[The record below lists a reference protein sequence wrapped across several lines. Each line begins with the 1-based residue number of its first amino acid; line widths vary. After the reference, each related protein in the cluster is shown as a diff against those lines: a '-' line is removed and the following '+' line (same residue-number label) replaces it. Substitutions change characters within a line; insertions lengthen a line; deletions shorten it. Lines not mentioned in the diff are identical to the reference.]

1 MKKNLYHVI
10 FNLFALSALIYIGVD
25 IFYRTICFRLTE
37 ISSVEMAEV
46 RAPNMARFVPQPLNS
61 FDVIVDRNLFG
72 SSNEASGVVEAR
84 DMVESRD
91 MEAREIEALES
102 TSLKISL
109 LGTVTGSDE
118 NARAV
123 IEETGRKTQGLYR
136 VGDSVQNAVV
146 KKILWG
152 KVVLRVGDKDEILS
166 MDVPELKKGGRTGSS
181 AKPVNRGDTVTL
193 ARSDIQNSLKNINK
207 LLTQARIRP
216 HLKDGKPDGFALSY
230 IKANSFFTKLGLKRG
245 DIVKNINGKQINTPE
260 DAFSFYQA
268 LESGE
273 PLSMEI
279 SRGGAP
285 KTINYRFK

>member
-10 FNLFALSALIYIGVD
+10 FNLFALSILIYIGVD
-25 IFYRTICFRLTE
+25 IFYRTICFQLTE

-46 RAPNMARFVPQPLNS
+46 ITQNIADYVPQPLNS
-61 FDVIVDRNLFG
+61 FDVIVDRNIFG
-72 SSNEASGVVEAR
+72 SSDEDSSDVEP
-84 DMVESRD
+84 MD
-91 MEAREIEALES
+91 MEAKEIEALEP

-109 LGTVTGSDE
+109 LGTVTGSEE
-118 NARAV
+118 NACAV

-136 VGDSVQNAVV
+136 VGDAVQNAVV

-152 KVVLRVGDKDEILS
+152 KVVLRVGDRDEILS
-166 MDVPELKKGGRTGSS
+166 MDEAETKKGGGARSS
-181 AKPVNRGDTVTL
+181 SQTAHKGDTITV
-193 ARSDIQNSLKNINK
+193 ARSDIQDSLKNINK

-216 HLKDGKPDGFALSY
+216 HLKDGKPDGFVLSY

-245 DIVKNINGKQINTPE
+245 DIIKRINGKQINTPE

-268 LESGE
+268 LESGT

-279 SRGGAP
+279 SRRGKP

>member
-10 FNLFALSALIYIGVD
+10 FNLFALSILIYIGVD

-37 ISSVEMAEV
+37 ISSFEMAEV
-46 RAPNMARFVPQPLNS
+46 RTPSIAHYVPQPLNS
-61 FDVIVDRNLFG
+61 FDVIGDRNIFG
-72 SSNEASGVVEAR
+72 SSDEASSDVEP
-84 DMVESRD
+84 RD
-91 MEAREIEALES
+91 MEAKEIEALEP

-109 LGTVTGSDE
+109 LGTVTGSKE
-118 NARAV
+118 NACAV

-136 VGDSVQNAVV
+136 VGDAVQNAVV
-146 KKILWG
+146 KKILRG

-166 MDVPELKKGGRTGSS
+166 MEAPESVKGGRPGHSVKS
-181 AKPVNRGDTVTL
+181 AHSGDTVTV
-193 ARSDIQNSLKNINK
+193 ARSDIQDSLKNINK

-216 HLKDGKPDGFALSY
+216 HLKDGKPDGFVLSY

-245 DIVKNINGKQINTPE
+245 DIVESINGKQINTPE

-268 LESGE
+268 LESGA

-279 SRGGAP
+279 SRGGKP

>member
-1 MKKNLYHVI
+1 MKKNLYHVV
-10 FNLFALSALIYIGVD
+10 FNLVALSILIYIGVD
-25 IFYRTICFRLTE
+25 IFYRTISFRLTE
-37 ISSVEMAEV
+37 ISSVEIAEV
-46 RAPNMARFVPQPLNS
+46 RTPSIAHYVPQPLNS

-72 SSNEASGVVEAR
+72 SSHEATSDVEP
-84 DMVESRD
+84 MD
-91 MEAREIEALES
+91 METEEIEALEP

-109 LGTVTGSDE
+109 LGTVTGSEE

-166 MDVPELKKGGRTGSS
+166 MEVPESKKGGRTSS
-181 AKPVNRGDTVTL
+181 SVKPVHSGDTLTL
-193 ARSDIQNSLKNINK
+193 SRSDIQDSLKNINK
-207 LLTQARIRP
+207 LLPQARIRP
-216 HLKDGKPDGFALSY
+216 HLKDGKPDGFARSY
-230 IKANSFFTKLGLKRG
+230 IKANSFFTKLGLRRG
-245 DIVKNINGKQINTPE
+245 DIVKSINGKQINTPE

-268 LESGE
+268 LESGA

-279 SRGGAP
+279 SRGGKP

>member
-10 FNLFALSALIYIGVD
+10 FNLFALSILIYIGVD

-46 RAPNMARFVPQPLNS
+46 RTPNIAHYVPQPLNS
-61 FDVIVDRNLFG
+61 FDVIVDRNIFG
-72 SSNEASGVVEAR
+72 SSEEASRDVETQ
-84 DMVESRD
+84 D
-91 MEAREIEALES
+91 MEAKEIEALEP

-109 LGTVTGSDE
+109 LGTVTGSEE
-118 NARAV
+118 NACAV

-136 VGDSVQNAVV
+136 VGDAVQNAVV

-166 MDVPELKKGGRTGSS
+166 MEAPESVKGGRPDHSV
-181 AKPVNRGDTVTL
+181 KPVQSGDTITV
-193 ARSDIQNSLKNINK
+193 ARSDIQDSFKNINK

-216 HLKDGKPDGFALSY
+216 HLKDGKPDGFVLSY

-245 DIVKNINGKQINTPE
+245 DIIKSINGKQINTPE

-268 LESGE
+268 LESGA

-279 SRGGAP
+279 SRGGKP

>member
-10 FNLFALSALIYIGVD
+10 FNLFALSILIYIGVD

-46 RAPNMARFVPQPLNS
+46 RTPNIAHYVPQPLNS
-61 FDVIVDRNLFG
+61 FDVIVDRNIFG
-72 SSNEASGVVEAR
+72 SSEEASRDVETQ
-84 DMVESRD
+84 D
-91 MEAREIEALES
+91 MEAKEIEALEP

-109 LGTVTGSDE
+109 LGTVTGSEE
-118 NARAV
+118 NACAV

-136 VGDSVQNAVV
+136 VGDAVQNAVV

-166 MDVPELKKGGRTGSS
+166 MEAPESVKGGRPDHSI
-181 AKPVNRGDTVTL
+181 KPVQSGDTITV
-193 ARSDIQNSLKNINK
+193 ARSDIQDSFKNINK

-216 HLKDGKPDGFALSY
+216 HLKDGKPDGFVLSY

-245 DIVKNINGKQINTPE
+245 DIIKSINGKQINTPE

-268 LESGE
+268 LESGA

-279 SRGGAP
+279 SRGGKP

>member
-1 MKKNLYHVI
+1 MKKNLYHII
-10 FNLFALSALIYIGVD
+10 FNLFALSILIYISVD

-46 RAPNMARFVPQPLNS
+46 ITQNIADYVPQPLNS
-61 FDVIVDRNLFG
+61 FDVIVDRNIFG
-72 SSNEASGVVEAR
+72 SSDQASSDVEP
-84 DMVESRD
+84 MD
-91 MEAREIEALES
+91 MEAKEIEALEP

-109 LGTVTGSDE
+109 LGTVTGSEE
-118 NARAV
+118 NACAV

-152 KVVLRVGDKDEILS
+152 KVVLRVGDRDEILS
-166 MDVPELKKGGRTGSS
+166 MEAPESVKGGRPGHYV
-181 AKPVNRGDTVTL
+181 KPVQSGDTVTVV
-193 ARSDIQNSLKNINK
+193 RSDIQDSLKNINK

-216 HLKDGKPDGFALSY
+216 HLKDGKPDGFVLSY

-245 DIVKNINGKQINTPE
+245 DIIKRINGKQINTPE

-268 LESGE
+268 LESGA

-279 SRGGAP
+279 SRGGKP

>member
-1 MKKNLYHVI
+1 M
-10 FNLFALSALIYIGVD
+10 
-25 IFYRTICFRLTE
+25 
-37 ISSVEMAEV
+37 EMAEV

-72 SSNEASGVVEAR
+72 SSNEASGDVEAR

-91 MEAREIEALES
+91 MEAREIEALEP

-166 MDVPELKKGGRTGSS
+166 MDVPELKKGGRTSSS
-181 AKPVNRGDTVTL
+181 AKPANSGDTVTL